1 MNKHSILFLL
11 SIISICFVSLFF
23 GEELILDDFKKNNS
37 ADISWI
43 ITATCLVFLM
53 TPGLSFFYGG
63 MVSQKNIIST
73 MLQSFMALG
82 FISLIW
88 VFIGFSLAFGDSIYG
103 LVGDPF
109 QHMLF
114 KNMTLSHSKLSLE
127 IPLLLF
133 ALFQM
138 KFAIIAPA
146 ITTGSFTERINF
158 NAFLFFM
165 SLFCLFI
172 YCPLAHWTW
181 HPDGF
186 LNKWGVLDFAGGAVV
201 HISAGFASLAGA
213 IYLGKRK
220 YRYLNFSEQDRTSP
234 IYTETP
240 QDPKYNTSYVLL
252 GTGMLWFGWFGFN
265 SGSAL
270 GANKDAIIAFITTN
284 TASAICMITW
294 MLMEGIKG
302 NKIKVIDVCMGAVVG
317 LVVITPAAG
326 FVNITQSMFM
336 GAIGGIIC
344 NLFLDFFKRFEIDD
358 SLDVFAC
365 HGMGG
370 IVGLILTSVF
380 AKDVGLFYGETTT
393 FINHIYALIIISIFT
408 FFGSLLIYKITALII
423 PIRVSD
429 EIEEKG
435 LDYSI
440 HGETLK

>member
-1 MNKHSILFLL
+1 MNKLSVFFLL
-11 SIISICFVSLFF
+11 TIITICVVALFF
-23 GEELILDDFKKNNS
+23 GEELILDDFQKENA
-37 ADISWI
+37 ADIAWI

-63 MVSQKNIIST
+63 MVSQKNILST

-82 FISLIW
+82 LISLIW
-88 VFIGFSLAFGDSIYG
+88 VFVGFSLSFGDSFLG
-103 LVGDPF
+103 LIGNPF
-109 QHMLF
+109 QHFLF
-114 KNMTLSHSKLSLE
+114 NNITLSHSKLSLE

-158 NAFLFFM
+158 NAFLLFM

-220 YRYLNFSEQDRTSP
+220 FKHLKS
-234 IYTETP
+234 
-240 QDPKYNTSYVLL
+240 YNTSYVLL

-270 GANKDAIIAFITTN
+270 GANEDAILAFATTN

-294 MLMEGIKG
+294 LVMEGIKG
-302 NKIKVIDVCMGAVVG
+302 HKIKVIDACIGAVVG
-317 LVVITPAAG
+317 LVIITPAAG
-326 FVNITQSMFM
+326 FVNISQSMFM
-336 GAIGGIIC
+336 GAIGAVLC
-344 NLFLDFFKRFEIDD
+344 NLFLDFFKRFDIDD

-370 IVGLILTSVF
+370 IVGLLLTGIF

-393 FINHIYALIIISIFT
+393 FTNHIYALIIISVFT

-423 PIRVSD
+423 PIRVSN

-435 LDYSI
+435 LDHSI

>member
-1 MNKHSILFLL
+1 
-11 SIISICFVSLFF
+11 
-23 GEELILDDFKKNNS
+23 
-37 ADISWI
+37 
-43 ITATCLVFLM
+43 M

-63 MVSQKNIIST
+63 MVSQKNILST

-82 FISLIW
+82 LISLIW
-88 VFIGFSLAFGDSIYG
+88 VFVGFSLSFGDSFLG
-103 LVGDPF
+103 LIGNPF
-109 QHMLF
+109 QHFLF
-114 KNMTLSHSKLSLE
+114 NNITLSHSKLSLE

-158 NAFLFFM
+158 NAFLLFM

-220 YRYLNFSEQDRTSP
+220 FKHLKS
-234 IYTETP
+234 
-240 QDPKYNTSYVLL
+240 YNTSYVLL

-270 GANKDAIIAFITTN
+270 GANEDAILAFVTTN
-284 TASAICMITW
+284 TASAVCMITW
-294 MLMEGIKG
+294 LVMEGIKG
-302 NKIKVIDVCMGAVVG
+302 HKIKVIDACIGAVVG
-317 LVVITPAAG
+317 LVIITPAAG
-326 FVNITQSMFM
+326 FVNISQSMFM
-336 GAIGGIIC
+336 GAIGAVIC
-344 NLFLDFFKRFEIDD
+344 NLFLDFFKRFDIDD

-370 IVGLILTSVF
+370 IVGLLLTGVF

-393 FINHIYALIIISIFT
+393 FINHIYALVIISVFT

-423 PIRVSD
+423 PIRVSN

-435 LDYSI
+435 LDHSI
-440 HGETLK
+440 HGETLN

>member
-1 MNKHSILFLL
+1 MNKKSVFFLL
-11 SIISICFVSLFF
+11 TIVTICIVALFY
-23 GEELILDDFKKNNS
+23 GEELILDDFKKENS
-37 ADISWI
+37 ADIAWI

-82 FISLIW
+82 LISLIW
-88 VFIGFSLAFGDSIYG
+88 VFVGFSLSFGDSIHG
-103 LVGDPF
+103 LIGNPF
-109 QHMLF
+109 QHVLF
-114 KNMTLSHSKLSLE
+114 KNVSLSHSKLSLE

-146 ITTGSFTERINF
+146 ITTGSFTERINI
-158 NAFLFFM
+158 NAFLLFM

-220 YRYLNFSEQDRTSP
+220 FDHLKS
-234 IYTETP
+234 
-240 QDPKYNTSYVLL
+240 YNTSYVLL

-270 GANKDAIIAFITTN
+270 GANQDAILAFATTN

-294 MLMEGIKG
+294 LVMEGIKG
-302 NKIKVIDVCMGAVVG
+302 HKIKVIDACIGAVVG
-317 LVVITPAAG
+317 LVIITPAAG
-326 FVNITQSMFM
+326 FVNISQSMFM
-336 GAIGGIIC
+336 GAIGGILC
-344 NLFLDFFKRFEIDD
+344 NLFLDFFKRFDIDD

-370 IVGLILTSVF
+370 IIGLLLTGVF

-393 FINHIYALIIISIFT
+393 FMNHIYALIIISLFT
-408 FFGSLLIYKITALII
+408 FFGSLLIYKITAYII
-423 PIRVSD
+423 PIRVSN

-435 LDYSI
+435 LDYAI
-440 HGETLK
+440 HGETFK

>member
-1 MNKHSILFLL
+1 MNKKSVLFLL
-11 SIISICFVSLFF
+11 TIVTTCIVALFY
-23 GEELILDDFKKNNS
+23 GEELILDDFKKENS
-37 ADISWI
+37 ADIAWI

-82 FISLIW
+82 LISLIW
-88 VFIGFSLAFGDSIYG
+88 VFVGFSLSFGDSIHG
-103 LVGDPF
+103 LIGNPF
-109 QHMLF
+109 QHVLF
-114 KNMTLSHSKLSLE
+114 KNVSLSHSKLSLE

-146 ITTGSFTERINF
+146 ITTGSFTERINI
-158 NAFLFFM
+158 NAFLLFM

-220 YRYLNFSEQDRTSP
+220 FDHLKS
-234 IYTETP
+234 
-240 QDPKYNTSYVLL
+240 YNTSYVLL

-270 GANKDAIIAFITTN
+270 GANQDAILAFATTN

-294 MLMEGIKG
+294 LVMERIKG
-302 NKIKVIDVCMGAVVG
+302 HKIKVIDACIGAVVG
-317 LVVITPAAG
+317 LVIITPAAG
-326 FVNITQSMFM
+326 FVNISQSMFM
-336 GAIGGIIC
+336 GAIGGILC
-344 NLFLDFFKRFEIDD
+344 NLFLDFFKRFDIDD

-370 IVGLILTSVF
+370 IIGLLLTGVF

-393 FINHIYALIIISIFT
+393 FMNHIYALIIISLFT
-408 FFGSLLIYKITALII
+408 FFGSLLIYKITAYII
-423 PIRVSD
+423 PIRVSN

-435 LDYSI
+435 LDYAI
-440 HGETLK
+440 HGETFK

>member
-1 MNKHSILFLL
+1 MNKLSVFFLVT
-11 SIISICFVSLFF
+11 IITTCVVGVFLGKEI
-23 GEELILDDFKKNNS
+23 ILDDFQKENA
-37 ADISWI
+37 ADIAWI

-63 MVSQKNIIST
+63 MVSQKNILST

-82 FISLIW
+82 LISLIW
-88 VFIGFSLAFGDSIYG
+88 VFVGFSLSFGDSFLGVIG
-103 LVGDPF
+103 NPF
-109 QHMLF
+109 QHFLF
-114 KNMTLSHSKLSLE
+114 NNITLSHSKLSLE

-158 NAFLFFM
+158 NAFLLFM

-220 YRYLNFSEQDRTSP
+220 FKHLKS
-234 IYTETP
+234 
-240 QDPKYNTSYVLL
+240 YNISYVLL

-270 GANKDAIIAFITTN
+270 GANEDAILAFATTN

-294 MLMEGIKG
+294 LLMEGIKG
-302 NKIKVIDVCMGAVVG
+302 HKIKVIDACIGAVVG
-317 LVVITPAAG
+317 LVIITPAAG
-326 FVNITQSMFM
+326 FVNISQSMFM
-336 GAIGGIIC
+336 GAIGAIIC
-344 NLFLDFFKRFEIDD
+344 NLFLDLFKRFDIDD

-370 IVGLILTSVF
+370 IVGLLLTGVF

-393 FINHIYALIIISIFT
+393 FTNHIYALVIISIFT

-423 PIRVSD
+423 PIRVSN

-435 LDYSI
+435 LDHSI

>member
-1 MNKHSILFLL
+1 MNKLSVFFLVT
-11 SIISICFVSLFF
+11 IITICVVALAF
-23 GEELILDDFKKNNS
+23 GEELILDDFQKENA
-37 ADISWI
+37 ADIAWI

-63 MVSQKNIIST
+63 MVSQKNILST

-82 FISLIW
+82 LISLIW
-88 VFIGFSLAFGDSIYG
+88 VFVGFSLSFGDSIYG
-103 LVGDPF
+103 LIGNPF
-109 QHMLF
+109 QHFLF
-114 KNMTLSHSKLSLE
+114 KNVTLSHSKLSLE

-158 NAFLFFM
+158 NAFLLFM

-220 YRYLNFSEQDRTSP
+220 FKHLKS
-234 IYTETP
+234 
-240 QDPKYNTSYVLL
+240 YNTSYVLL

-270 GANKDAIIAFITTN
+270 GANEDAILAFVTTN

-294 MLMEGIKG
+294 LVMEGVKG
-302 NKIKVIDVCMGAVVG
+302 HKIKVIDACIGAVVG
-317 LVVITPAAG
+317 LVIITPAAG
-326 FVNITQSMFM
+326 FVNISQSMFM
-336 GAIGGIIC
+336 GAIGAVIC
-344 NLFLDFFKRFEIDD
+344 NLFLDFFKRFDIDD

-370 IVGLILTSVF
+370 IVGLLLTGVF
-380 AKDVGLFYGETTT
+380 AKDIGLFYGETTT
-393 FINHIYALIIISIFT
+393 FTNHIYALIIISIFT
-408 FFGSLLIYKITALII
+408 FFGSLLIYKITAFII
-423 PIRVSD
+423 PIRVSN

-435 LDYSI
+435 LDHSI

>member
-1 MNKHSILFLL
+1 MNKLSVFFLVT
-11 SIISICFVSLFF
+11 IITTCVVAVFF
-23 GEELILDDFKKNNS
+23 GEELILDDFQKENA
-37 ADISWI
+37 ADIAWI

-63 MVSQKNIIST
+63 MVSQKNILST

-82 FISLIW
+82 LISLIW
-88 VFIGFSLAFGDSIYG
+88 VFVGFSLSFGDSFLG
-103 LVGDPF
+103 LIGNPF
-109 QHMLF
+109 QHFLF
-114 KNMTLSHSKLSLE
+114 NNITLSHSRLSLE

-158 NAFLFFM
+158 NAFLLFM
-165 SLFCLFI
+165 SLFCVFI

-220 YRYLNFSEQDRTSP
+220 FKHLKS
-234 IYTETP
+234 
-240 QDPKYNTSYVLL
+240 YNTSYVLL

-270 GANKDAIIAFITTN
+270 GANEDAILAFATTN

-294 MLMEGIKG
+294 LVMEGIKG
-302 NKIKVIDVCMGAVVG
+302 HKIKVIDACIGAVVG
-317 LVVITPAAG
+317 LVIITPAAG
-326 FVNITQSMFM
+326 FVNISQSMFM
-336 GAIGGIIC
+336 GAIGAVLC
-344 NLFLDFFKRFEIDD
+344 NLFLDFFKRFDIDD

-370 IVGLILTSVF
+370 IVGLLLTGVF
-380 AKDVGLFYGETTT
+380 AKDVGLFYGEITT
-393 FINHIYALIIISIFT
+393 FTNHIYALVIISVFT
-408 FFGSLLIYKITALII
+408 FFGSLLIYKITSLII
-423 PIRVSD
+423 PIRVSK

-435 LDYSI
+435 LDHSI

>member
-1 MNKHSILFLL
+1 MNKKSVLFL
-11 SIISICFVSLFF
+11 ITIVTICIVALFY
-23 GEELILDDFKKNNS
+23 GEELILDDFKKENS
-37 ADISWI
+37 ADIAWI

-82 FISLIW
+82 LISLIW
-88 VFIGFSLAFGDSIYG
+88 VFVGFSLSFGDSIHG
-103 LVGDPF
+103 FIGNPF
-109 QHMLF
+109 QHVLF
-114 KNMTLSHSKLSLE
+114 KNVSLSHSKLSLE

-146 ITTGSFTERINF
+146 ITTGSFTERINIS
-158 NAFLFFM
+158 AFLLFM

-220 YRYLNFSEQDRTSP
+220 FDHLKS
-234 IYTETP
+234 
-240 QDPKYNTSYVLL
+240 YNTSYVLL

-270 GANKDAIIAFITTN
+270 GANQDAILAFATTN

-294 MLMEGIKG
+294 LVMEAIKG
-302 NKIKVIDVCMGAVVG
+302 HKIKVIDACIGAVVG
-317 LVVITPAAG
+317 LVIITPAAG
-326 FVNITQSMFM
+326 FVNISQSMFM
-336 GAIGGIIC
+336 GAIGGILC
-344 NLFLDFFKRFEIDD
+344 NLFLDFFKRFDIDD

-370 IVGLILTSVF
+370 IIGLLLTGIF

-393 FINHIYALIIISIFT
+393 FMNHIYALIIISLFT
-408 FFGSLLIYKITALII
+408 FFGSLLIYKITARII
-423 PIRVSD
+423 PIRVSN

-435 LDYSI
+435 LDYAI

>member
-1 MNKHSILFLL
+1 MNKIPLFFLAT
-11 SIISICFVSLFF
+11 IIITCVVALFF
-23 GEELILDDFKKNNS
+23 GQELILDDFRKES
-37 ADISWI
+37 AADVAWL

-63 MVSQKNIIST
+63 MVSQKNILST

-82 FISLIW
+82 LISLIW
-88 VFIGFSLAFGDSIYG
+88 VFVGFSLSFGDSFFG
-103 LVGDPF
+103 LIGNPF
-109 QHMLF
+109 QHFLF
-114 KNMTLSHSKLSLE
+114 NNITLSHSKLSLE

-158 NAFLFFM
+158 NGFLLFM
-165 SLFCLFI
+165 SLFCLLI

-220 YRYLNFSEQDRTSP
+220 FKHLKS
-234 IYTETP
+234 
-240 QDPKYNTSYVLL
+240 YNTSYVLL

-270 GANKDAIIAFITTN
+270 GANEDAILAFVTTN
-284 TASAICMITW
+284 TASAICMISW
-294 MLMEGIKG
+294 LVIEGIKG
-302 NKIKVIDVCMGAVVG
+302 HKIKVIDACIGAVVG
-317 LVVITPAAG
+317 LVIITPAAG
-326 FVNITQSMFM
+326 FVNISQSMFM
-336 GAIGGIIC
+336 GAIGAVIC
-344 NLFLDFFKRFEIDD
+344 NLFLDFFKRFDIDD

-370 IVGLILTSVF
+370 IVGLLLTGIF
-380 AKDVGLFYGETTT
+380 AKDVGLFYGEITT
-393 FINHIYALIIISIFT
+393 FKNHIYALIIISIFT
-408 FFGSLLIYKITALII
+408 FFGSLLIYKITALMI
-423 PIRVSD
+423 PIRVSN

-435 LDYSI
+435 LDHSI
-440 HGETLK
+440 HGETLN

>member
-1 MNKHSILFLL
+1 MNKLSVFFLAT
-11 SIISICFVSLFF
+11 IITTCVIGLFF
-23 GEELILDDFKKNNS
+23 GEELILDDFKKENA
-37 ADISWI
+37 ADIAWL

-63 MVSQKNIIST
+63 MVSKKNILST

-82 FISLIW
+82 LISMIW
-88 VFIGFSLAFGDSIYG
+88 VFVGFSLSFGDSFFG
-103 LVGDPF
+103 LIGNPF
-109 QHMLF
+109 QHFLF
-114 KNMTLSHSKLSLE
+114 NNITLSHSKLSLG

-158 NAFLFFM
+158 NGFLLFM
-165 SLFCLFI
+165 SLFCLLI

-220 YRYLNFSEQDRTSP
+220 YKHLKS
-234 IYTETP
+234 
-240 QDPKYNTSYVLL
+240 YNTSYVLL

-270 GANKDAIIAFITTN
+270 GANEDAILAFATTN
-284 TASAICMITW
+284 TASATCMITW
-294 MLMEGIKG
+294 LVMEGVKG
-302 NKIKVIDVCMGAVVG
+302 HKIKVIDACIGAVVG
-317 LVVITPAAG
+317 LVIITPAAG
-326 FVNITQSMFM
+326 FVNLSQSMFM
-336 GAIGGIIC
+336 GAIGAVIC
-344 NLFLDFFKRFEIDD
+344 NLFLDFFRRFDIDD

-370 IVGLILTSVF
+370 IVGLLLTGIF
-380 AKDVGLFYGETTT
+380 AKEVGLYYGETTT
-393 FINHIYALIIISIFT
+393 FINHIYALIIISIYT

-423 PIRVSD
+423 PIRVSN

-435 LDYSI
+435 LDHSI
-440 HGETLK
+440 HGESLK

>member
-1 MNKHSILFLL
+1 MNKKSVLFLL
-11 SIISICFVSLFF
+11 TIVTICIVALFY
-23 GEELILDDFKKNNS
+23 GEELILDDFKKENS
-37 ADISWI
+37 ADIAWI

-82 FISLIW
+82 LISLIW
-88 VFIGFSLAFGDSIYG
+88 VFVGFSLSFGDSIHG
-103 LVGDPF
+103 LIGNPF
-109 QHMLF
+109 QHVLF
-114 KNMTLSHSKLSLE
+114 KNVSLSHSKLSLE

-146 ITTGSFTERINF
+146 ITTGSFTERINI
-158 NAFLFFM
+158 NAFLLFM

-220 YRYLNFSEQDRTSP
+220 FDHLKS
-234 IYTETP
+234 
-240 QDPKYNTSYVLL
+240 YNTSYVLL

-270 GANKDAIIAFITTN
+270 GANQDAILAFATTN

-294 MLMEGIKG
+294 LVMEGIKG
-302 NKIKVIDVCMGAVVG
+302 HKIKVIDACIGAVVG
-317 LVVITPAAG
+317 LVIITPAAG
-326 FVNITQSMFM
+326 FVNISQSMFM
-336 GAIGGIIC
+336 GAIGGILC
-344 NLFLDFFKRFEIDD
+344 NLFLDFFKRFDIDD

-370 IVGLILTSVF
+370 IIGLLLTGVF

-393 FINHIYALIIISIFT
+393 FMNHIYALIIISLFT
-408 FFGSLLIYKITALII
+408 FFGSLLIYKITAYII
-423 PIRVSD
+423 PIRVSN

-435 LDYSI
+435 LDYAI
-440 HGETLK
+440 HGETFK

>member
-1 MNKHSILFLL
+1 MNKLSVFFLVT
-11 SIISICFVSLFF
+11 IITICVVAVFF
-23 GEELILDDFKKNNS
+23 GEELILDDFQKENA
-37 ADISWI
+37 ADIAWI

-63 MVSQKNIIST
+63 MVSQKNILST

-82 FISLIW
+82 LISLIW
-88 VFIGFSLAFGDSIYG
+88 VFVGFSLSFGDSFLG
-103 LVGDPF
+103 LIGNPF
-109 QHMLF
+109 QHFLF
-114 KNMTLSHSKLSLE
+114 NNITLSHSKLSLE

-158 NAFLFFM
+158 NAFLLFM

-220 YRYLNFSEQDRTSP
+220 FKHLKS
-234 IYTETP
+234 
-240 QDPKYNTSYVLL
+240 YNTSYVLL

-270 GANKDAIIAFITTN
+270 GANEDAILAFATTN

-294 MLMEGIKG
+294 LVMEGIKG
-302 NKIKVIDVCMGAVVG
+302 HKIKVIDACIGAVVG
-317 LVVITPAAG
+317 LVIITPAAG
-326 FVNITQSMFM
+326 FVNISQSMFM
-336 GAIGGIIC
+336 GAIGAVLC
-344 NLFLDFFKRFEIDD
+344 NLFLDFFKRFDIDD

-370 IVGLILTSVF
+370 IVGLLLTGVF
-380 AKDVGLFYGETTT
+380 AKDVGLFYGEITT
-393 FINHIYALIIISIFT
+393 FTNHIYALIIISVFT
-408 FFGSLLIYKITALII
+408 FFGSLLIYKITAIII
-423 PIRVSD
+423 PIRVSN

-435 LDYSI
+435 LDQSI

>member
-1 MNKHSILFLL
+1 MNKLSVFFLL
-11 SIISICFVSLFF
+11 TIITTCVVAVFF
-23 GEELILDDFKKNNS
+23 GEELILDDFQKENA
-37 ADISWI
+37 ADIAWI

-63 MVSQKNIIST
+63 MVNQKNILST

-82 FISLIW
+82 LISLIW
-88 VFIGFSLAFGDSIYG
+88 VFVGFSLSFGDSFLG
-103 LVGDPF
+103 LIGNPF
-109 QHMLF
+109 QHFLF
-114 KNMTLSHSKLSLE
+114 NNITLSHSRLSLE

-158 NAFLFFM
+158 NAFLLFM
-165 SLFCLFI
+165 SLFCVFI

-220 YRYLNFSEQDRTSP
+220 FKHLKS
-234 IYTETP
+234 
-240 QDPKYNTSYVLL
+240 YNTSYVLL

-270 GANKDAIIAFITTN
+270 GANEDAILAFATTN

-294 MLMEGIKG
+294 LVMEGIKG
-302 NKIKVIDVCMGAVVG
+302 HKIKVIDACIGAVVG
-317 LVVITPAAG
+317 LVIITPAAG
-326 FVNITQSMFM
+326 FVNISQSMFM
-336 GAIGGIIC
+336 GAIGAVLC
-344 NLFLDFFKRFEIDD
+344 NLFLDFFKRFDIDD

-370 IVGLILTSVF
+370 ILGLLLTGVF
-380 AKDVGLFYGETTT
+380 AKDVGLFYGEITT
-393 FINHIYALIIISIFT
+393 FTNHIYALVIISVFT
-408 FFGSLLIYKITALII
+408 FFGSILIYKITALII
-423 PIRVSD
+423 PIRVSN

-435 LDYSI
+435 LDHSI

>member
-1 MNKHSILFLL
+1 MNKLSVFFLL
-11 SIISICFVSLFF
+11 TIITTCVVAVFF
-23 GEELILDDFKKNNS
+23 GEELILDDFQKENA
-37 ADISWI
+37 ADIAWI

-63 MVSQKNIIST
+63 MVNQKNILST

-82 FISLIW
+82 LISLIW
-88 VFIGFSLAFGDSIYG
+88 VFVGFSLSFGDSFLG
-103 LVGDPF
+103 LIGNPF
-109 QHMLF
+109 QHFLF
-114 KNMTLSHSKLSLE
+114 NNITLSHSRLSLE

-158 NAFLFFM
+158 NAFLLFM
-165 SLFCLFI
+165 SLFCVFI

-181 HPDGF
+181 HPNGF

-220 YRYLNFSEQDRTSP
+220 FKHLKS
-234 IYTETP
+234 
-240 QDPKYNTSYVLL
+240 YNTSYVLL

-270 GANKDAIIAFITTN
+270 GANEDAILAFATTN

-294 MLMEGIKG
+294 LVMEGIKG
-302 NKIKVIDVCMGAVVG
+302 HKIKVIDACIGAVVG
-317 LVVITPAAG
+317 LVIITPAAG
-326 FVNITQSMFM
+326 FVNISQSMFM
-336 GAIGGIIC
+336 GAIGAVLC
-344 NLFLDFFKRFEIDD
+344 NLFLDFFKRFDIDD

-370 IVGLILTSVF
+370 IVGLLLTGVF
-380 AKDVGLFYGETTT
+380 AKDVGLFYGEITT
-393 FINHIYALIIISIFT
+393 FTNHIYALVIISVFT

-423 PIRVSD
+423 PIRVSN

-435 LDYSI
+435 LDHSI

>member
-1 MNKHSILFLL
+1 MNKLSVFFLVT
-11 SIISICFVSLFF
+11 IITTCVVAVFF
-23 GEELILDDFKKNNS
+23 GEELILDDFHKENA
-37 ADISWI
+37 ADIAWI

-63 MVSQKNIIST
+63 MVSQKNILST

-82 FISLIW
+82 LISLIW
-88 VFIGFSLAFGDSIYG
+88 VFVGFSLSFGDSFLG
-103 LVGDPF
+103 LIGNPF
-109 QHMLF
+109 QHFLF
-114 KNMTLSHSKLSLE
+114 NNITLSHSKLSLE

-158 NAFLFFM
+158 NAFLLFM

-186 LNKWGVLDFAGGAVV
+186 LNRWGVLDFAGGAVV

-220 YRYLNFSEQDRTSP
+220 FKHLKS
-234 IYTETP
+234 
-240 QDPKYNTSYVLL
+240 YNTSYVLL

-270 GANKDAIIAFITTN
+270 GANEDAILAFATTN

-294 MLMEGIKG
+294 LVMEGIKG
-302 NKIKVIDVCMGAVVG
+302 HKIKVIDACIGAVVG
-317 LVVITPAAG
+317 LVIITPAAG
-326 FVNITQSMFM
+326 FVNISQSMFM
-336 GAIGGIIC
+336 GAIGAVLC
-344 NLFLDFFKRFEIDD
+344 NLFLDFFKRFDIDD

-370 IVGLILTSVF
+370 IVGLLLTGVF

-393 FINHIYALIIISIFT
+393 FTNHIYALIIISIFT

-423 PIRVSD
+423 PIRVSN

-435 LDYSI
+435 LDHSI
-440 HGETLK
+440 HGESLK

>member
-1 MNKHSILFLL
+1 MNKL
-11 SIISICFVSLFF
+11 SLFFLVTIITICVVALSF
-23 GEELILDDFKKNNS
+23 GEELILDDFQEKNA
-37 ADISWI
+37 ADIAWI

-63 MVSQKNIIST
+63 MVSQKNILST

-82 FISLIW
+82 LISLIW
-88 VFIGFSLAFGDSIYG
+88 VFVGFSLSFGDSIYG
-103 LVGDPF
+103 LIGNPF
-109 QHMLF
+109 QHFLF
-114 KNMTLSHSKLSLE
+114 KNITLSHSKLSLE

-158 NAFLFFM
+158 NAFLLFM

-220 YRYLNFSEQDRTSP
+220 FKHLKS
-234 IYTETP
+234 
-240 QDPKYNTSYVLL
+240 YNTSYVLL

-270 GANKDAIIAFITTN
+270 GANEDAILAFVTTN

-294 MLMEGIKG
+294 LIMEGIKG
-302 NKIKVIDVCMGAVVG
+302 HKIKVIDACIGAVVG
-317 LVVITPAAG
+317 LVIITPAAG
-326 FVNITQSMFM
+326 FVNISQSMFM
-336 GAIGGIIC
+336 GAVGAVIC
-344 NLFLDFFKRFEIDD
+344 NLFLDFFKRFDIDD

-370 IVGLILTSVF
+370 IVGLLFTGIF
-380 AKDVGLFYGETTT
+380 AKDVGLFYGEITT
-393 FINHIYALIIISIFT
+393 FTNHIYALIIISIFT
-408 FFGSLLIYKITALII
+408 FFGSLLIYKITAIII
-423 PIRVSD
+423 PIRVSN

-435 LDYSI
+435 LDHSI
-440 HGETLK
+440 HGETLN

>member
-1 MNKHSILFLL
+1 MNKLSVFFLL
-11 SIISICFVSLFF
+11 TIITTCVVAVFF
-23 GEELILDDFKKNNS
+23 GEELILDDFQKENA
-37 ADISWI
+37 ADIAWI

-63 MVSQKNIIST
+63 MVNQKNILST

-82 FISLIW
+82 LISLIW
-88 VFIGFSLAFGDSIYG
+88 VFVGFSLSFGDSFLG
-103 LVGDPF
+103 LIGNPF
-109 QHMLF
+109 QHFLF
-114 KNMTLSHSKLSLE
+114 NNITLSHSRLSLE

-158 NAFLFFM
+158 NAFLLFM
-165 SLFCLFI
+165 SLFCVFI

-220 YRYLNFSEQDRTSP
+220 FKHLKS
-234 IYTETP
+234 
-240 QDPKYNTSYVLL
+240 YNTSYVLL

-270 GANKDAIIAFITTN
+270 GANEDAILAFVTTN
-284 TASAICMITW
+284 TASAVCMITW
-294 MLMEGIKG
+294 LVMEGIKG
-302 NKIKVIDVCMGAVVG
+302 HKIKVIDACIGAVVG
-317 LVVITPAAG
+317 LVIITPAAG
-326 FVNITQSMFM
+326 FVNISQSMFM
-336 GAIGGIIC
+336 GAIGAVLC
-344 NLFLDFFKRFEIDD
+344 NLFLDFFKRFDIDD

-370 IVGLILTSVF
+370 IVGLLLTGVF
-380 AKDVGLFYGETTT
+380 AKDVGLFYGEITT
-393 FINHIYALIIISIFT
+393 FTNHIYALVIISVFT

-423 PIRVSD
+423 PIRVSN

-435 LDYSI
+435 LDHSI
-440 HGETLK
+440 HGESLK

>member
-1 MNKHSILFLL
+1 MNKLSVFFLVT
-11 SIISICFVSLFF
+11 IITTCVVAVFF
-23 GEELILDDFKKNNS
+23 GEELILDDFQKENA
-37 ADISWI
+37 ADIAWI

-63 MVSQKNIIST
+63 MVSQKNILST

-82 FISLIW
+82 LISLIW
-88 VFIGFSLAFGDSIYG
+88 VFVGFSLSFGDSFLG
-103 LVGDPF
+103 LIGNPF
-109 QHMLF
+109 QHFLF
-114 KNMTLSHSKLSLE
+114 NNITLSHSRLSLE

-158 NAFLFFM
+158 NAFLLFM
-165 SLFCLFI
+165 SLFCVFI

-220 YRYLNFSEQDRTSP
+220 FKHLKS
-234 IYTETP
+234 
-240 QDPKYNTSYVLL
+240 YNTSYVLL

-270 GANKDAIIAFITTN
+270 GANEDAILAFATTN

-294 MLMEGIKG
+294 LVLEGIKG
-302 NKIKVIDVCMGAVVG
+302 HKIKVIDACIGAVVG
-317 LVVITPAAG
+317 LVIITPAAG
-326 FVNITQSMFM
+326 FVNISQSMFM
-336 GAIGGIIC
+336 GAIGAVLC
-344 NLFLDFFKRFEIDD
+344 NLFLDFFKRFDIDD

-370 IVGLILTSVF
+370 IVGLLLTGIF
-380 AKDVGLFYGETTT
+380 AKDVGLFYGEITT
-393 FINHIYALIIISIFT
+393 FTNHIYALIIISVFT

-423 PIRVSD
+423 PIRVSN

-435 LDYSI
+435 LDHSI

>member
-1 MNKHSILFLL
+1 MNKLSVFFLL
-11 SIISICFVSLFF
+11 TIITTCVVTLFF
-23 GEELILDDFKKNNS
+23 GEELILDDFQKENA
-37 ADISWI
+37 ADIAWI

-63 MVSQKNIIST
+63 MVSQKNILST

-82 FISLIW
+82 LISLIW
-88 VFIGFSLAFGDSIYG
+88 VFVGFSLSFGDSFLG
-103 LVGDPF
+103 LIGNPF
-109 QHMLF
+109 QHFLF
-114 KNMTLSHSKLSLE
+114 NNITLSHSKLSLE

-158 NAFLFFM
+158 NAFLLFM

-220 YRYLNFSEQDRTSP
+220 FKHLKS
-234 IYTETP
+234 
-240 QDPKYNTSYVLL
+240 YNTSYVLL

-270 GANKDAIIAFITTN
+270 GANEDAILAFATTN

-294 MLMEGIKG
+294 LVMEGIKG
-302 NKIKVIDVCMGAVVG
+302 HKIKVIDACIGAVVG
-317 LVVITPAAG
+317 LVIITPAAG
-326 FVNITQSMFM
+326 FVNISQSMFM
-336 GAIGGIIC
+336 GAIGAVIC
-344 NLFLDFFKRFEIDD
+344 NLFLDFFKRFDIDD

-370 IVGLILTSVF
+370 IVGLLLTGVF

-393 FINHIYALIIISIFT
+393 FTNHIYALIIISVFT

-423 PIRVSD
+423 PIRVSN

-435 LDYSI
+435 LDHSI

>member
-1 MNKHSILFLL
+1 MNKLSVFFLVT
-11 SIISICFVSLFF
+11 IITICVVAVAF
-23 GEELILDDFKKNNS
+23 GEELILDDFQKENA
-37 ADISWI
+37 ADIAWI

-63 MVSQKNIIST
+63 MVSQKNILST

-82 FISLIW
+82 LISLIW
-88 VFIGFSLAFGDSIYG
+88 VFVGFSLSFGDSIYG
-103 LVGDPF
+103 LIGNPF
-109 QHMLF
+109 QHFLF
-114 KNMTLSHSKLSLE
+114 KNVTLSHSKLSLE

-158 NAFLFFM
+158 NAFLLFM

-220 YRYLNFSEQDRTSP
+220 FKHLKS
-234 IYTETP
+234 
-240 QDPKYNTSYVLL
+240 YNTSYVLL

-270 GANKDAIIAFITTN
+270 GANEDAILAFVTTN

-294 MLMEGIKG
+294 LVMEGVKG
-302 NKIKVIDVCMGAVVG
+302 HKIKVIDACIGAVVG
-317 LVVITPAAG
+317 LVIITPAAG
-326 FVNITQSMFM
+326 FVNISQSMFM
-336 GAIGGIIC
+336 GAIGAVIC
-344 NLFLDFFKRFEIDD
+344 NLFLDFFKRFDIDD

-370 IVGLILTSVF
+370 IVGLLLTGVF
-380 AKDVGLFYGETTT
+380 AKDVGLFYGETAT
-393 FINHIYALIIISIFT
+393 FTNHIYALIIISIFT
-408 FFGSLLIYKITALII
+408 FFGSLLIYKITAIII
-423 PIRVSD
+423 PIRVSN

-435 LDYSI
+435 LDHSI

>member
-1 MNKHSILFLL
+1 MKKLSLFFLVT
-11 SIISICFVSLFF
+11 IISACLVAVFF
-23 GEELILDDFKKNNS
+23 GEELILEDFQKENA
-37 ADISWI
+37 ADVAWI

-63 MVSQKNIIST
+63 MVSEKNILST

-82 FISLIW
+82 LISLIW
-88 VFIGFSLAFGDSIYG
+88 IFVGFSLSFGDSFHG
-103 LVGDPF
+103 LIGNPF
-109 QHMLF
+109 QHFLF
-114 KNMTLSHSKLSLE
+114 KNITLSHSKLSLE

-158 NAFLFFM
+158 NAFLLFM

-220 YRYLNFSEQDRTSP
+220 FNHLKS
-234 IYTETP
+234 
-240 QDPKYNTSYVLL
+240 YNTSYVLL

-270 GANKDAIIAFITTN
+270 GANEDAILAFVTTN

-294 MLMEGIKG
+294 LVMEGIKG
-302 NKIKVIDVCMGAVVG
+302 HKIKVIDACIGAVVG
-317 LVVITPAAG
+317 LVIITPAAG
-326 FVNITQSMFM
+326 FVNISQSMFM
-336 GAIGGIIC
+336 GAFGAVSC
-344 NLFLDFFKRFEIDD
+344 NLFLDFFKRFDIDD

-370 IVGLILTSVF
+370 IVGLLLTGIF

-393 FINHIYALIIISIFT
+393 FINHIYALIIIGIFT
-408 FFGSLLIYKITALII
+408 FFGSLLIYKITAIII
-423 PIRVSD
+423 PIRVSN

-435 LDYSI
+435 LDHSI
-440 HGETLK
+440 HGETIK

>member
-1 MNKHSILFLL
+1 MNKLSVFFLVT
-11 SIISICFVSLFF
+11 IIATCVVSVVF
-23 GEELILDDFKKNNS
+23 GKELILDDFQKENA
-37 ADISWI
+37 ADIAWI
-43 ITATCLVFLM
+43 ITSTCLVFLM

-63 MVSQKNIIST
+63 MVSQKNILST

-82 FISLIW
+82 LISLIW
-88 VFIGFSLAFGDSIYG
+88 VFVGFSLSFGDSFLG
-103 LVGDPF
+103 LIGNPL
-109 QHMLF
+109 QHFLF
-114 KNMTLSHSKLSLE
+114 NDITLSHSKLSLK

-158 NAFLFFM
+158 NAFLLFM
-165 SLFCLFI
+165 SLFCLVI

-220 YRYLNFSEQDRTSP
+220 FKHLKS
-234 IYTETP
+234 
-240 QDPKYNTSYVLL
+240 YNTSYVLL

-270 GANKDAIIAFITTN
+270 GANEDAILAFATTN

-294 MLMEGIKG
+294 LVMEGVKG
-302 NKIKVIDVCMGAVVG
+302 HKIKVIDACIGAVVG
-317 LVVITPAAG
+317 LVIITPAAG
-326 FVNITQSMFM
+326 FVNISQSMFM
-336 GAIGGIIC
+336 GAIGAVIC
-344 NLFLDFFKRFEIDD
+344 NLFLDFFRRFDIDD

-370 IVGLILTSVF
+370 IVGLLLTGVF

-393 FINHIYALIIISIFT
+393 FINHIYALIIISVFT

-423 PIRVSD
+423 PIRVSN

-435 LDYSI
+435 LDHSI
-440 HGETLK
+440 HGETLN

>member
-1 MNKHSILFLL
+1 MKKLPLFFLATI
-11 SIISICFVSLFF
+11 IISCVVALFF
-23 GEELILDDFKKNNS
+23 GQELILDDFQKENT
-37 ADISWI
+37 ADIAWL

-63 MVSQKNIIST
+63 MVNQKNILST

-82 FISLIW
+82 LISLIW
-88 VFIGFSLAFGDSIYG
+88 VFVGFSLSFGDSFFG
-103 LVGDPF
+103 LIGNPF
-109 QHMLF
+109 QHFLF
-114 KNMTLSHSKLSLE
+114 NNITLSHSKLSIE

-158 NAFLFFM
+158 NGFLLFM
-165 SLFCLFI
+165 SLFCILI

-186 LNKWGVLDFAGGAVV
+186 LNEWGVLDFAGGAVV

-220 YRYLNFSEQDRTSP
+220 FKHLKS
-234 IYTETP
+234 
-240 QDPKYNTSYVLL
+240 YNTSYVLL

-270 GANKDAIIAFITTN
+270 GANEDAILAFVTTN

-294 MLMEGIKG
+294 LVIEGIKG
-302 NKIKVIDVCMGAVVG
+302 HKIKVIDACIGAVVG

-326 FVNITQSMFM
+326 FVNISQSMFM
-336 GAIGGIIC
+336 GTIGAIIC
-344 NLFLDFFKRFEIDD
+344 NLFLDFFKRFDIDD

-370 IVGLILTSVF
+370 IVGLLLTGVF

-393 FINHIYALIIISIFT
+393 FTNHIYALIIISFFT
-408 FFGSLLIYKITALII
+408 FFGSLLIYKITALVI
-423 PIRVSD
+423 PIRVSN

-435 LDYSI
+435 LDHSI
-440 HGETLK
+440 HGEILK

>member
-1 MNKHSILFLL
+1 MNKLSVFFLL
-11 SIISICFVSLFF
+11 TIITTCVVAVFF
-23 GEELILDDFKKNNS
+23 GEELILDDFQKENT
-37 ADISWI
+37 ADIAWI

-63 MVSQKNIIST
+63 MVNQKNILST

-82 FISLIW
+82 LISLIW
-88 VFIGFSLAFGDSIYG
+88 VFVGFSLSFGDSFLG
-103 LVGDPF
+103 LIGNPF
-109 QHMLF
+109 QHFLF
-114 KNMTLSHSKLSLE
+114 NNITLSHSRLSLE

-158 NAFLFFM
+158 NAFLLFM
-165 SLFCLFI
+165 SLFCVFI

-220 YRYLNFSEQDRTSP
+220 FKHLKS
-234 IYTETP
+234 
-240 QDPKYNTSYVLL
+240 YNTSYVLL

-270 GANKDAIIAFITTN
+270 GANEDAILAFATTN

-294 MLMEGIKG
+294 LVMEGIKG
-302 NKIKVIDVCMGAVVG
+302 HKIKVIDACIGAVVG
-317 LVVITPAAG
+317 LVIITPAAG
-326 FVNITQSMFM
+326 FVNISQSMFM
-336 GAIGGIIC
+336 GAIGAVLC
-344 NLFLDFFKRFEIDD
+344 NLFLDFFKRFDIDD

-370 IVGLILTSVF
+370 IVGLLLTGVF
-380 AKDVGLFYGETTT
+380 AKDVGLFYGEITT
-393 FINHIYALIIISIFT
+393 FTNHIYALVIISVFT

-423 PIRVSD
+423 PIRVSN

-435 LDYSI
+435 LDHSI

>member
-1 MNKHSILFLL
+1 MNKLSVFFLIT
-11 SIISICFVSLFF
+11 IITICVVGLFF
-23 GEELILDDFKKNNS
+23 GEELILDDFQKGNA
-37 ADISWI
+37 ADIAWI

-63 MVSQKNIIST
+63 MVSQKNILST

-82 FISLIW
+82 LISLIW
-88 VFIGFSLAFGDSIYG
+88 VFVGFSLSFGDSFLG
-103 LVGDPF
+103 LIGNPF
-109 QHMLF
+109 QHFLF
-114 KNMTLSHSKLSLE
+114 NNITLSHSKLSLE

-158 NAFLFFM
+158 NAFLLFM

-220 YRYLNFSEQDRTSP
+220 FNHLKS
-234 IYTETP
+234 
-240 QDPKYNTSYVLL
+240 YNTSYVLL

-270 GANKDAIIAFITTN
+270 GANEDAILAFVTTN
-284 TASAICMITW
+284 TASAVCMITW
-294 MLMEGIKG
+294 LVMEGIKG
-302 NKIKVIDVCMGAVVG
+302 HKIKVIDACIGAVVG
-317 LVVITPAAG
+317 LVIITPAAG
-326 FVNITQSMFM
+326 FVNISQSMFM
-336 GAIGGIIC
+336 GALGAVIC
-344 NLFLDFFKRFEIDD
+344 NLFLDFFKRFDIDD

-370 IVGLILTSVF
+370 IVGLLLTGVF

-393 FINHIYALIIISIFT
+393 FTNHIYALVIISIFT

-423 PIRVSD
+423 PIRVSN

-435 LDYSI
+435 LDHSI

>member
-1 MNKHSILFLL
+1 MKKLSLIFLVT
-11 SIISICFVSLFF
+11 IISACIVAVLF
-23 GEELILDDFKKNNS
+23 GEELIIEDFQKENA
-37 ADISWI
+37 ADVAWI

-63 MVSQKNIIST
+63 MVSEKNILST

-82 FISLIW
+82 LISLIW
-88 VFIGFSLAFGDSIYG
+88 IFVGFSLSFGDSFHG
-103 LVGDPF
+103 LIGNPF
-109 QHMLF
+109 QHFLF
-114 KNMTLSHSKLSLE
+114 KNITLSHSKLSLE

-158 NAFLFFM
+158 NAFLLFM

-220 YRYLNFSEQDRTSP
+220 FNHLKS
-234 IYTETP
+234 
-240 QDPKYNTSYVLL
+240 YNTSYVLL

-270 GANKDAIIAFITTN
+270 GANEDAILAFVTTN

-294 MLMEGIKG
+294 LVMEGIKG
-302 NKIKVIDVCMGAVVG
+302 HKIKVIDACIGAVVG
-317 LVVITPAAG
+317 LVIITPAAG
-326 FVNITQSMFM
+326 FVNISQSMFM
-336 GAIGGIIC
+336 GAFGAVSC
-344 NLFLDFFKRFEIDD
+344 NLFLNFFKRFDIDD

-370 IVGLILTSVF
+370 IVGLILTGVF

-408 FFGSLLIYKITALII
+408 FFGSLLIYKITAIII
-423 PIRVSD
+423 PIRVSN

-435 LDYSI
+435 LDHSI
-440 HGETLK
+440 HGETIK

>member
-1 MNKHSILFLL
+1 MNKLSLCFLT
-11 SIISICFVSLFF
+11 IIITICVVVLFF
-23 GEELILDDFKKNNS
+23 GQELILDDFQKKNA
-37 ADISWI
+37 ADIAWL

-63 MVSQKNIIST
+63 MVSQKNILST

-82 FISLIW
+82 LISLIW
-88 VFIGFSLAFGDSIYG
+88 VFVGFSLSFGDSFFG
-103 LVGDPF
+103 LIGNPF
-109 QHMLF
+109 QHFLF
-114 KNMTLSHSKLSLE
+114 NNITLNHSKLSIE

-158 NAFLFFM
+158 NAFLLFM
-165 SLFCLFI
+165 SLFCVFI

-220 YRYLNFSEQDRTSP
+220 FKHLKS
-234 IYTETP
+234 
-240 QDPKYNTSYVLL
+240 YNTSYVLL

-270 GANKDAIIAFITTN
+270 GANEDAILAFVTTN

-294 MLMEGIKG
+294 LVMEGVKG
-302 NKIKVIDVCMGAVVG
+302 HKIKVIDACIGAVVG
-317 LVVITPAAG
+317 LVIITPAAG
-326 FVNITQSMFM
+326 FVNISQSMFM
-336 GAIGGIIC
+336 GAIGAVIC
-344 NLFLDFFKRFEIDD
+344 NLFLDYFRRFDIDD

-370 IVGLILTSVF
+370 IVGLLLTGVF

-393 FINHIYALIIISIFT
+393 FINHIYALIIISVFT

-423 PIRVSD
+423 PIRVSN

-435 LDYSI
+435 LDHSI
-440 HGETLK
+440 HGETFKLK

>member
-1 MNKHSILFLL
+1 MNKLSVFFLVT
-11 SIISICFVSLFF
+11 IITTCVVAVFF
-23 GEELILDDFKKNNS
+23 GEELILDDFQKENA
-37 ADISWI
+37 ADIAWI

-63 MVSQKNIIST
+63 MVSQKNILST

-82 FISLIW
+82 LISLIW
-88 VFIGFSLAFGDSIYG
+88 VFVGFSLSFGDSFLG
-103 LVGDPF
+103 LIGNPF
-109 QHMLF
+109 QHFLF
-114 KNMTLSHSKLSLE
+114 NNITLSHSKLSLE

-158 NAFLFFM
+158 NAFLLFM

-220 YRYLNFSEQDRTSP
+220 FKHLKS
-234 IYTETP
+234 
-240 QDPKYNTSYVLL
+240 YNTSYVLL

-270 GANKDAIIAFITTN
+270 GANEDAILAFATTN

-294 MLMEGIKG
+294 LVMEGIKG
-302 NKIKVIDVCMGAVVG
+302 HKIKVIDACIGAVVG
-317 LVVITPAAG
+317 LVIITPAAG
-326 FVNITQSMFM
+326 FVNISQSMFM
-336 GAIGGIIC
+336 GAIGAVLC
-344 NLFLDFFKRFEIDD
+344 NLFLDFFKRFDIDD

-370 IVGLILTSVF
+370 IVGLLLTGVF

-393 FINHIYALIIISIFT
+393 FTNHIYALIIISVFT

-423 PIRVSD
+423 PIRVSN

-435 LDYSI
+435 LDHSI
-440 HGETLK
+440 HGESLK

>member
-1 MNKHSILFLL
+1 MCDMNKLSALFLVT
-11 SIISICFVSLFF
+11 IITICVVAVAF
-23 GEELILDDFKKNNS
+23 GEELILDDFQKENA
-37 ADISWI
+37 ADIAWI

-63 MVSQKNIIST
+63 MVSQKNILST

-82 FISLIW
+82 LISLIW
-88 VFIGFSLAFGDSIYG
+88 VFVGFSLSFGDSIYG
-103 LVGDPF
+103 LIGNPF
-109 QHMLF
+109 QHFLF
-114 KNMTLSHSKLSLE
+114 KNVTLSHSKLSLE

-158 NAFLFFM
+158 NAFLLFM

-220 YRYLNFSEQDRTSP
+220 FKHLKS
-234 IYTETP
+234 
-240 QDPKYNTSYVLL
+240 YNTSYVLL

-270 GANKDAIIAFITTN
+270 GANEDAILAFVTTN

-294 MLMEGIKG
+294 LVMEGVKG
-302 NKIKVIDVCMGAVVG
+302 HKIKVIDACIGAVVG
-317 LVVITPAAG
+317 LVIITPAAG
-326 FVNITQSMFM
+326 FVNISQSMFM
-336 GAIGGIIC
+336 GAIGAVIC
-344 NLFLDFFKRFEIDD
+344 NLFLDFFKRFDIDD

-370 IVGLILTSVF
+370 IVGLLLTGVF

-393 FINHIYALIIISIFT
+393 FTNHIYALIIISIFT
-408 FFGSLLIYKITALII
+408 FFGSLLIYKITAIII
-423 PIRVSD
+423 PIRVSN

-435 LDYSI
+435 LDHSI

>member
-1 MNKHSILFLL
+1 
-11 SIISICFVSLFF
+11 
-23 GEELILDDFKKNNS
+23 
-37 ADISWI
+37 
-43 ITATCLVFLM
+43 M

-82 FISLIW
+82 LISLIW
-88 VFIGFSLAFGDSIYG
+88 VFVGFSLSFGDSIHG
-103 LVGDPF
+103 FIGNPF
-109 QHMLF
+109 QHVLF
-114 KNMTLSHSKLSLE
+114 KNVSLSHSKLSLE

-146 ITTGSFTERINF
+146 ITTGSFTERINI
-158 NAFLFFM
+158 NAFLLFM

-220 YRYLNFSEQDRTSP
+220 FDHLKS
-234 IYTETP
+234 
-240 QDPKYNTSYVLL
+240 YNTSYVLL

-270 GANKDAIIAFITTN
+270 GANQDAILAFATTN

-294 MLMEGIKG
+294 LVMEGIKG
-302 NKIKVIDVCMGAVVG
+302 HKIKVIDACIGAVVG
-317 LVVITPAAG
+317 LVIITPAAG
-326 FVNITQSMFM
+326 FVNISQSMFM
-336 GAIGGIIC
+336 GAIGGILC
-344 NLFLDFFKRFEIDD
+344 NLFLDFFKRFDIDD

-370 IVGLILTSVF
+370 IIGLLLTGVF

-393 FINHIYALIIISIFT
+393 FMNHIYALIIISLFT
-408 FFGSLLIYKITALII
+408 FFGSLLIYKITTYII
-423 PIRVSD
+423 PIRVSN

-435 LDYSI
+435 LDYAI
-440 HGETLK
+440 HGETFK

>member
-1 MNKHSILFLL
+1 MNKLSVFFLVT
-11 SIISICFVSLFF
+11 IITICVVAVFF
-23 GEELILDDFKKNNS
+23 GEELILDDFQKENA
-37 ADISWI
+37 ADIAWI

-63 MVSQKNIIST
+63 MVSQKNILST

-82 FISLIW
+82 LISLIW
-88 VFIGFSLAFGDSIYG
+88 VFVGFSLSFGDSFLG
-103 LVGDPF
+103 LIGNPF
-109 QHMLF
+109 QHFLF
-114 KNMTLSHSKLSLE
+114 NNITLSHSKLSLE

-158 NAFLFFM
+158 NAFLLFM

-220 YRYLNFSEQDRTSP
+220 FKHLKS
-234 IYTETP
+234 
-240 QDPKYNTSYVLL
+240 YNTSYVLL

-270 GANKDAIIAFITTN
+270 GANEDAILAFATTN

-294 MLMEGIKG
+294 LVMEGIKG
-302 NKIKVIDVCMGAVVG
+302 HKIKVIDACIGAVVG
-317 LVVITPAAG
+317 LVIITPAAG
-326 FVNITQSMFM
+326 FVNISQSMFM
-336 GAIGGIIC
+336 GAIGAVLC
-344 NLFLDFFKRFEIDD
+344 NLFLDFFKRFDIDD

-370 IVGLILTSVF
+370 IVGLLLTGVF

-393 FINHIYALIIISIFT
+393 FTNHIYALIIISVFT

-423 PIRVSD
+423 PIRVSN

-435 LDYSI
+435 LDHSI

>member
-1 MNKHSILFLL
+1 MNKIPLFFLAT
-11 SIISICFVSLFF
+11 IIITCVVALFF
-23 GEELILDDFKKNNS
+23 GQELILDDFRKES
-37 ADISWI
+37 AADVAWL

-63 MVSQKNIIST
+63 MVSQKNILST

-82 FISLIW
+82 LISLIW
-88 VFIGFSLAFGDSIYG
+88 VFVGFSLSFGDSFFG
-103 LVGDPF
+103 LIGNPF
-109 QHMLF
+109 QHFLF
-114 KNMTLSHSKLSLE
+114 NNITLSHSKLSLE

-158 NAFLFFM
+158 NGFLLFM
-165 SLFCLFI
+165 SLFCLLI

-220 YRYLNFSEQDRTSP
+220 FKHLKS
-234 IYTETP
+234 
-240 QDPKYNTSYVLL
+240 YNTSYVLL

-270 GANKDAIIAFITTN
+270 GANEDAILAFVTTN
-284 TASAICMITW
+284 TASAICMISW
-294 MLMEGIKG
+294 LVIEGIKG
-302 NKIKVIDVCMGAVVG
+302 HKIKVIDACIGAVVG
-317 LVVITPAAG
+317 LVIITPAAG
-326 FVNITQSMFM
+326 FVNISQSMFM
-336 GAIGGIIC
+336 GAIGAVIC
-344 NLFLDFFKRFEIDD
+344 NLFLDFFKRFDIDD

-370 IVGLILTSVF
+370 IVGLLLTGIF
-380 AKDVGLFYGETTT
+380 AKDVGLFYGEITT
-393 FINHIYALIIISIFT
+393 FKNHIYALIIISIFT
-408 FFGSLLIYKITALII
+408 FFGSLLIYKITALMI
-423 PIRVSD
+423 PIRVSN

-435 LDYSI
+435 LDHSI

>member
-1 MNKHSILFLL
+1 MNKLSVFFLL
-11 SIISICFVSLFF
+11 TIITTCVVAVFF
-23 GEELILDDFKKNNS
+23 GEELILDDFQKENA
-37 ADISWI
+37 ADIAWI

-63 MVSQKNIIST
+63 MVNQKNILST

-82 FISLIW
+82 LISLIW
-88 VFIGFSLAFGDSIYG
+88 VFVGFSLSFGDSFLG
-103 LVGDPF
+103 LIGNPF
-109 QHMLF
+109 QHFLF
-114 KNMTLSHSKLSLE
+114 NNITLSHSRLSLE

-158 NAFLFFM
+158 NAFLLFM
-165 SLFCLFI
+165 SLFCVFI

-220 YRYLNFSEQDRTSP
+220 FKHLKS
-234 IYTETP
+234 
-240 QDPKYNTSYVLL
+240 YNTSYVLL

-270 GANKDAIIAFITTN
+270 GANEDAILAFATTN

-294 MLMEGIKG
+294 LVMEGIKG
-302 NKIKVIDVCMGAVVG
+302 HKIKVIDACIGAVVG
-317 LVVITPAAG
+317 LVIITPAAG
-326 FVNITQSMFM
+326 FVNISQSMFM
-336 GAIGGIIC
+336 GAIGAVLC
-344 NLFLDFFKRFEIDD
+344 NLFLDFFKRFDIDD

-370 IVGLILTSVF
+370 IVGLLLTGVF
-380 AKDVGLFYGETTT
+380 AKDVGLFYGEITT
-393 FINHIYALIIISIFT
+393 FTNHIYALVIISVFT

-423 PIRVSD
+423 PIRVSN

-435 LDYSI
+435 LDHSI

>member
-1 MNKHSILFLL
+1 MNKKSVLFLL
-11 SIISICFVSLFF
+11 TIVTICIVALFY
-23 GEELILDDFKKNNS
+23 GEELILDDFKKENS
-37 ADISWI
+37 ADIAWI

-82 FISLIW
+82 LISLIW
-88 VFIGFSLAFGDSIYG
+88 VFVGFSLSFGDSIHG
-103 LVGDPF
+103 FIGNPF
-109 QHMLF
+109 QHLLF
-114 KNMTLSHSKLSLE
+114 KNVSLSHSKLSLE

-146 ITTGSFTERINF
+146 ITTGSFTERINI
-158 NAFLFFM
+158 NAFLLFM

-220 YRYLNFSEQDRTSP
+220 FDHLKS
-234 IYTETP
+234 
-240 QDPKYNTSYVLL
+240 YNTSYVLL

-270 GANKDAIIAFITTN
+270 GANQDAIFAFATTN

-294 MLMEGIKG
+294 LVMEGIKG
-302 NKIKVIDVCMGAVVG
+302 HKIKVIDACIGAVVG
-317 LVVITPAAG
+317 LVIITPAAG
-326 FVNITQSMFM
+326 FVNISQSMFM
-336 GAIGGIIC
+336 GAIGGILC
-344 NLFLDFFKRFEIDD
+344 NLFLDFFKRFDIDD

-370 IVGLILTSVF
+370 IIGLLLTGVF

-393 FINHIYALIIISIFT
+393 LMNHIYALIIISLFT
-408 FFGSLLIYKITALII
+408 FFGSLLIYKITAYII
-423 PIRVSD
+423 PIRVSN

-435 LDYSI
+435 LDYAI
-440 HGETLK
+440 HGETFK

>member
-1 MNKHSILFLL
+1 MNKLSVFFLVT
-11 SIISICFVSLFF
+11 IITTCVVAVFF
-23 GEELILDDFKKNNS
+23 GEELILDDFQKENA
-37 ADISWI
+37 ADIAWI

-63 MVSQKNIIST
+63 MVSQKNILST

-82 FISLIW
+82 LISLIW
-88 VFIGFSLAFGDSIYG
+88 VFVGFSLSFGDSFLG
-103 LVGDPF
+103 LIGNPF
-109 QHMLF
+109 QHFLF
-114 KNMTLSHSKLSLE
+114 NNITLSHSKLSLE

-158 NAFLFFM
+158 NAFLLFM

-220 YRYLNFSEQDRTSP
+220 FKHLKS
-234 IYTETP
+234 
-240 QDPKYNTSYVLL
+240 YNTSYVLL

-270 GANKDAIIAFITTN
+270 GANEDAILAFATTN

-294 MLMEGIKG
+294 LVMEGIKG
-302 NKIKVIDVCMGAVVG
+302 HKIKVIDACIGAVVG
-317 LVVITPAAG
+317 LVIITPAAG
-326 FVNITQSMFM
+326 FVNISQSMFM
-336 GAIGGIIC
+336 GAIGAVLC
-344 NLFLDFFKRFEIDD
+344 NLFLDFFKRFDIDD

-370 IVGLILTSVF
+370 IVGLLLTGVF

-393 FINHIYALIIISIFT
+393 FINHIYALIIISVFT

-423 PIRVSD
+423 PIRVSN

-435 LDYSI
+435 LDHSI